1 MKLIYS
7 GVVMGEPVP
16 QGRPRLCGR
25 GRFVRA
31 YDPPKSKAYKQL
43 IKDTIKHPKELTD
56 VPLLFELDVYRKI
69 PSSVRKKDHQD
80 MVDGLI
86 LPTKKPDIDNV
97 LKGVM
102 DALSGVIWVDD
113 NQVCDVIT
121 RKRYSENP
129 RIEFKVYDITP

>member
-7 GVVMGEPVP
+7 ATVYGEPVP

-43 IKDTIKHPKELTD
+43 IKDTIKHPKEVTD
-56 VPLLFELDVYRKI
+56 VPLLFELDIYRKI
-69 PSSVRKKDHQD
+69 PKSGSYKLRTD
-80 MVDGLI
+80 MRDGLV
-86 LPTKKPDIDNV
+86 LPTKKPDVDNV

-102 DALSGVIWVDD
+102 DALSGIVWHDD
-113 NQVCDVIT
+113 NQVCDVIC
-121 RKRYSENP
+121 RKRYSDNP

>member
-1 MKLIYS
+1 MKLIYQAT
-7 GVVMGEPVP
+7 VLGEPVP

-43 IKDTIKHPKELTD
+43 IKDSIEHPKDVTD
-56 VPLLFELDVYRKI
+56 VPLLFELDIYRKI
-69 PSSVRKKDHQD
+69 PKSGSYKLRKD
-80 MVDGLI
+80 MKDGLV
-86 LPTKKPDIDNV
+86 LPTKKPDVDNV

-102 DALSGVIWVDD
+102 DALSGIVWHDD
-113 NQVCDVIT
+113 NQVCDVIC
-121 RKRYSENP
+121 RKRYSDNP

>member
-1 MKLIYS
+1 MKLIYEAT
-7 GVVMGEPVP
+7 VMGEPVP

-43 IKDTIKHPKELTD
+43 IKDTIEHPKQIAE
-56 VPLLFELDVYRKI
+56 VPLLFELNIYRKI
-69 PSSVRKKDHQD
+69 QKSGSWQSRQDKKN
-80 MVDGLI
+80 GLI
-86 LPTKKPDIDNV
+86 LPTTKPDVDNV

-102 DALSGVIWVDD
+102 DALSGIVWKDD
-113 NQVCDVIT
+113 NQVCDVIC
-121 RKRYSENP
+121 RKRYSEHP